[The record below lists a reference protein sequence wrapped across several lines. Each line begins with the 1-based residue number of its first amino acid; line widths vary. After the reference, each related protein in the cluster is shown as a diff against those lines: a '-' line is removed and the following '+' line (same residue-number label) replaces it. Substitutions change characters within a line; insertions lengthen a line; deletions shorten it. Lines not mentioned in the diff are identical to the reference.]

1 MAEVRESYLLRIA
14 SDPPARVWSGVGNLE
29 IPADI
34 VEPAPAI
41 YLGAG
46 ELLSAPDFQALINGV
61 AERLE
66 FTVSGVSA
74 ETVRL
79 ALEDAPSTKGA
90 AVHLGRVDFD
100 EDWQI
105 IGVEWE
111 AVFRA
116 DTLTVDSQGGN
127 GSRTRTITLSV
138 GSGDTGRSYAPT
150 AFFTDA
156 DQRRRSP
163 TDAIFSHVGGI
174 SQGTSRRFG
183 PAEAK

>member
-14 SDPPARVWSGVGNLE
+14 SDPPARIWSGVGDLE

-34 VEPAPAI
+34 VEAEPAL

-46 ELLSAPDFQALINGV
+46 ELLNAPDFQHLINGV
-61 AERLE
+61 AERIE
-66 FTVSGVSA
+66 FSLSGVSA
-74 ETVRL
+74 ETMRL

-100 EDWQI
+100 EEWQI

-116 DTLTVDSQGGN
+116 DFLAVDSAAGDG
-127 GSRTRTITLSV
+127 RRVRTITLSV
-138 GSGDTGRSYAPT
+138 GSAETGRSYAPQS
-150 AFFTDA
+150 FFTDA
-156 DQRRRSP
+156 DQRQRSP
-163 TDAIFSHVGGI
+163 TDSFFSHMGGI
-174 SQGTSRRFG
+174 SNGTTRRFG
-183 PAEAK
+183 PKS

>member
-1 MAEVRESYLLRIA
+1 MAEVLESYLLRIA
-14 SDPPARVWSGVGNLE
+14 SDPPARIWSGAGDLE

-34 VEPAPAI
+34 VEAEPAI

-46 ELLSAPDFQALINGV
+46 EMLNAPDFQHLINGV

-66 FTVSGVSA
+66 FSMSGVSE
-74 ETVRL
+74 ETMRL

-100 EDWQI
+100 QDWQI

-116 DTLTVDSQGGN
+116 DFVAVDSKDTSGT
-127 GSRTRTITLSV
+127 RVRTITLSV
-138 GSGDTGRSYAPT
+138 GSGDTGRSYAPLS
-150 AFFTDA
+150 FFTDT
-156 DQRRRSP
+156 DQRQRSP
-163 TDAIFSHVGGI
+163 TDAIFSHVAGI
-174 SQGTSRRFG
+174 SGTATRRFG
-183 PAEAK
+183 PS

>member
-14 SDPPARVWSGVGNLE
+14 SDPPARIWSGVGDLE

-34 VEPAPAI
+34 VEPEAAT

-46 ELLSAPDFQALINGV
+46 ELLSAPDFQQLINGV

-66 FTVSGVSA
+66 FVVSGVSS
-74 ETVRL
+74 ETLRL
-79 ALEDAPSTKGA
+79 ALEDAASTKGA
-90 AVHLGRVDFD
+90 TIHLGRIDFD
-100 EDWQI
+100 ANWQQV
-105 IGVEWE
+105 GPVEWE

-116 DTLTVDSQGGN
+116 DSLSVDSQASNMG
-127 GSRTRTITLSV
+127 RTRSIKLSV
-138 GSGDTGRSYAPT
+138 GTEDTGRSYAPQ

-163 TDAIFSHVGGI
+163 TDRFFSHVGGI
-174 SQGTSRRFG
+174 TGGTSRRFG
-183 PAEAK
+183 PSS